1 MAVSKY
7 ARCYLHHYTKDRFRV
22 KTFGPFKYILPYGT
36 GIPASNLQI
45 VKYGLITDNYAIL
58 ESNIHEFSYTGS
70 WLVNTAGT
78 VYSYANFQNY
88 FPDFRDLGRC
98 SDLGIV
104 NNQGTDNDWLVLENV
119 ENGRVLANHINV
131 GGGDKYY
138 NSLNDF
144 EGNISGTDAGTVAQH
159 LTVWTGIDGS
169 GATRGRLF
177 GIAYKSLDEQG
188 NPNDF
193 YIYYFNGVTSTE
205 NNIRLAQCNT
215 ATGFNASALIFFFQ
229 SVKPLYP
236 EPYDDFP
243 PSEEDH
249 GDPDPDQEDDE
260 IDIDPA
266 PDVSFADAG
275 LCRIYRPNL
284 TQLRSFANYI
294 WTDQT
299 FLDTLINHAKMLLE
313 NPIDAVIS
321 LSIIPCTPAAGQ
333 DVNVAVMY
341 IPTGVYMPPVTE
353 QYPLVDCGTYRLT
366 EMYGSALDYNP
377 YTKVQL
383 YLPYVGTV
391 QLDTDEV
398 MGKLLHVYYR
408 IDVVTGTCCAYVK
421 ADDKVLYQ
429 FSGHCAIFQPVSAAD
444 FSGYLN
450 AAITAAKTVAAVAA
464 AGSAPSVAQTLV
476 GAPTASMSGSSS
488 SAKWTERNPATG
500 RQITSKTKEEERITE
515 NPGASFGEIATR
527 GISNTVGAVQ
537 NSKTEVQHSGG
548 FSGNT
553 GFLAKRRPY
562 LIIKRPRIANPKE
575 YGKYNGYPSM
585 MYLHLGDCSGYTQIQ
600 SIQLTGISAT
610 NPELSEIN
618 TLLTSGVIL

>member
-1 MAVSKY
+1 MSTAAKY
-7 ARCYLHHYTKDRFRV
+7 ARCYLHHYDSNRV
-22 KTFGPFKYILPYGT
+22 RIKTIGPYKYIIPYAT
-36 GIPASNLQI
+36 GEAADYLTI
-45 VKYGLITDNYAIL
+45 VKYGLVTDAYGLL
-58 ESNIHEFSYTGS
+58 ESNVHEFSYMGS
-70 WLVNTAGT
+70 WRVDEYDTA
-78 VYSYANFQNY
+78 YSYANFQNY
-88 FPDFRDLGRC
+88 FPDFRYLGGPN
-98 SDLGIV
+98 SLNIS
-104 NNQGTDNDWLVLENV
+104 TYDWLVIENID
-119 ENGRVLANHINV
+119 NGHVIAKQFRIGGNERYFASLDDFEDNIPIGLAGTAAGYLILCTLTS
-131 GGGDKYY
+131 GGGESRGSIDAIAYY
-138 NSLNDF
+138 
-144 EGNISGTDAGTVAQH
+144 GTDT
-159 LTVWTGIDGS
+159 L
-169 GATRGRLF
+169 
-177 GIAYKSLDEQG
+177 G
-188 NPNDF
+188 NPTDF
-193 YIYYFNGVTSTE
+193 YICHFTGLASTQNTIQQSYCNVITGVQQ
-205 NNIRLAQCNT
+205 LALQY
-215 ATGFNASALIFFFQ
+215 FFQ
-229 SVKPLYP
+229 NAKPLYP
-236 EPYDDFP
+236 KPYEDFP

-450 AAITAAKTVAAVAA
+450 AAITAAKTVAAVAT
-464 AGSAPSVAQTLV
+464 AGSAPAVAQTLV
-476 GAPTASMSGSSS
+476 GAPTPSMSGSSS
-488 SAKWTERNPATG
+488 STKWTERNPATG

-527 GISNTVGAVQ
+527 GVSNTVGAVQ
-537 NSKTEVQHSGG
+537 NSKAEVQHSGG

-562 LIIKRPRIANPKE
+562 LIIKRPRIANPDE

-600 SIQLTGISAT
+600 SIQLTGIRAT